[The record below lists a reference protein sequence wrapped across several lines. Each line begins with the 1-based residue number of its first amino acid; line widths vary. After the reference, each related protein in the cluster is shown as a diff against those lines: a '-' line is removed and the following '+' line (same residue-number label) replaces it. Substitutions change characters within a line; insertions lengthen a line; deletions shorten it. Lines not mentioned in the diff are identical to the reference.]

1 MSNKL
6 GTIFTG
12 PCGKVIRTSRTCEHC
27 GEDIEGVIEGLPD
40 RLKDTP
46 DGFIVYIDSDGCLQV
61 MEEDPHDYR

>member
-6 GTIFTG
+6 GTIFSG
-12 PCGKVIRTSRTCEHC
+12 PCGKVIRTSQTCESC
-27 GEDIEGVIEGLPD
+27 GEVVEGAIECPD

-46 DGFIVYIDSDGCLQV
+46 DGFIVYVDKDGSLQV